1 MTALNLDSGAQV
13 PTAYQPQHISS
24 PDSPIVQ
31 TIEAP
36 LKFEIPEGC
45 RTFSPFARLP
55 PEIRAQIWQNTLNT
69 PGMHFLK
76 VEAETETET
85 LSTGT
90 GRWWMKES
98 LPNLFSISSDEED
111 QAGPMTAADVKKLPA
126 QKATLQPLYP
136 TQTADISYYISLHK
150 QLAKLTVTCNE
161 SASIA
166 RSLVNRPT
174 AFRLSSGRLVSLDR
188 SDVIYLEYLPPDC
201 YEGGIRFIRTLQC
214 PGLDQI
220 RKVAMRY
227 CHKWS
232 QKAQRRCPN
241 CGQLHDNHNPTYP
254 KHLYQFLAQYLPNL
268 EEFYFVDYL
277 ILPKSP
283 SVPPGTF
290 TSSFEGGNRSFFEV
304 DEQNWKISSHV
315 LECKS
320 WLQGQ
325 FIKYTKASKLNKHK
339 NPERV
344 KFGVLACQW
353 RVEPPVTPRRAPV
366 TPVKKGRNKR
376 AHSEEHCFLSR
387 ARGPISPVAYL
398 PHEATVHYPFVFDA
412 CGSNRYEFTF
422 SMTL

>member
-1 MTALNLDSGAQV
+1 MTALNLDSGAQA
-13 PTAYQPQHISS
+13 PTAYQQQHTSSTIKAPIKFDIPQ
-24 PDSPIVQ
+24 D
-31 TIEAP
+31 
-36 LKFEIPEGC
+36 C
-45 RTFSPFARLP
+45 RTFEPFARLP
-55 PEIRAQIWQNTLNT
+55 PEIRAQIWQNTLDT

-76 VEAETETET
+76 IETETET
-85 LSTGT
+85 GTETSSTGT

-98 LPNLFSISSDEED
+98 LPNPLSISSDEED
-111 QAGPMTAADVKKLPA
+111 QADPLTPAPAEEKLPT
-126 QKATLQPLYP
+126 QKAILTPLYP

-150 QLAKLTVTCNE
+150 QLTKLTVTCNE

-166 RSLVNRPT
+166 RSLVSRPT
-174 AFRLSSGRLVSLDR
+174 AFRLESGRLVSLSR
-188 SDVIYLEYLPPDC
+188 SDIIYLEYLPPDC
-201 YEGGIRFIRTLQC
+201 YEGGSVRFTRVLDC
-214 PGLDQI
+214 PGLEHI

-232 QKAQRRCPN
+232 QGKAQRRCPN
-241 CGQLHDNHNPTYP
+241 CGQLHDIPGNLTYP
-254 KHLYQFLAQYLPNL
+254 KHLYRFLAQYLPNL

-283 SVPPGTF
+283 SVAPGTSR
-290 TSSFEGGNRSFFEV
+290 SSFEGGNRSFFEV
-304 DEQNWKISSHV
+304 DEQNWKISSRV

-325 FIKYTKASKLNKHK
+325 FIKYTKASKLSKHK

-353 RVEPPVTPRRAPV
+353 RVEPPLAPKRAPV

-376 AHSEEHCFLSR
+376 AHSEEHSFFSR

-398 PHEATVHYPFVFDA
+398 PYEATVHYPFVFNA